1 MFLIDNPIIILISA
15 YFILFVFVVNNSL
28 KRSNLKD
35 KLKIKEIKFLI
46 TKESRII
53 VKEISEIGIKDG
65 KEFLEKVSNFTKDEL
80 LYLGVNLEKIKNNEH
95 SLLEEIYKEN
105 EFINFLKSDKFK
117 KLLKVTNINEDEF
130 KKLKKDCLNSNDINK
145 KIFYL
150 NFFIAEKK
158 ITRLEK
164 LNEILTKKM
173 QQ

>member
-35 KLKIKEIKFLI
+35 KLKIKDIKFLI

-80 LYLGVNLEKIKNNEH
+80 LYLGMNLEKIKNNEH

-145 KIFYL
+145 KISYL

-164 LNEILTKKM
+164 LNEILAKKM

>member
-65 KEFLEKVSNFTKDEL
+65 KEFLEKMSNFTKDEL

-145 KIFYL
+145 KISYL

-158 ITRLEK
+158 IIRLEK

>member
-53 VKEISEIGIKDG
+53 VKEVSEIGIKDG
-65 KEFLEKVSNFTKDEL
+65 KEFLEKMSNFTKDEL

-145 KIFYL
+145 KISYL